1 MRAAIS
7 VGCVRA
13 RGLPARQPARHPS
26 ARRRWLLNA
35 RTVAKTDVRIVFLS
49 KNWVQLEKCRAV
61 PSPQKIGSIFCHDQM
76 DSTAVGS
83 YPS

>member
-13 RGLPARQPARHPS
+13 RGLPARQPATQPA
-26 ARRRWLLNA
+26 ARARWLLNA

-49 KNWVQLEKCRAV
+49 KNWV
-61 PSPQKIGSIFCHDQM
+61 
-76 DSTAVGS
+76 
-83 YPS
+83 

>member
-1 MRAAIS
+1 MHDLNSGWMRATIS

-13 RGLPARQPARHPS
+13 RGMPARQPARQPA

-49 KNWVQLEKCRAV
+49 E
-61 PSPQKIGSIFCHDQM
+61 
-76 DSTAVGS
+76 
-83 YPS
+83 